1 MCMHSFAN
9 KATGQD
15 ETVAQRSSFTLV
27 AKSYDI
33 QLISTDNFITVPK
46 CDP

>member
-9 KATGQD
+9 KATGQYK
-15 ETVAQRSSFTLV
+15 TVAQCSSFTLV
-27 AKSYDI
+27 AKSYNI